1 MNSALDSTT
10 NGMTGPALD
19 QSLRRFWFVL
29 SGGRGIGV
37 TAASEF
43 EARGMAE
50 PVRTHFWPDEAI
62 VRVICDVDVNSI
74 DDAHAQLTM
83 GPIAVRGVWYPRPA
97 K

>member
-1 MNSALDSTT
+1 
-10 NGMTGPALD
+10 
-19 QSLRRFWFVL
+19 
-29 SGGRGIGV
+29 
-37 TAASEF
+37 
-43 EARGMAE
+43 MAE

-62 VRVICDVDVNSI
+62 VRVICDVDVKSI